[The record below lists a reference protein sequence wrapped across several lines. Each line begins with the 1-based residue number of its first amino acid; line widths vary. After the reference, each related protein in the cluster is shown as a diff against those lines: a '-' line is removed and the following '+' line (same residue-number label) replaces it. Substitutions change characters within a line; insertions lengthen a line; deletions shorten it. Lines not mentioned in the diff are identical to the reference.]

1 MGCQIDALYLGNL
14 GLPQITSD
22 QMFRLWGRTTQIL
35 DDMFTAMSDLWVY
48 TYVRSC
54 SSVHKPQS
62 ISYRLDAD
70 IYAKTQTLGSYAI
83 RWAVG

>member
-22 QMFRLWGRTTQIL
+22 QMFRLWERRTQIL
-35 DDMFTAMSDLWVY
+35 YDMFTAMSKLWVY
-48 TYVRSC
+48 YLRSC
-54 SSVHKPQS
+54 SSVHKPLS

-70 IYAKTQTLGSYAI
+70 IHAKTQTLGSYAI

>member
-22 QMFRLWGRTTQIL
+22 QMFRLWERRTQIL

-48 TYVRSC
+48 TYDRVVPSTNP
-54 SSVHKPQS
+54 S
-62 ISYRLDAD
+62 RL
-70 IYAKTQTLGSYAI
+70 AI
-83 RWAVG
+83 A